1 MSFQYELEI
10 TINAQEELPVM
21 NPEGEWGL
29 NDTWLYKDLYYGFKV
44 KDTECHASK
53 FADRVFTMTGTSTL
67 EELQKQFMDL
77 TKEVS
82 ASDTPPKYFKGGI
95 ELLNNILVKLN
106 ERDFDNNLEW
116 EVSRHYPMFGV
127 RLYLYKKPA
136 PVKKDPESDG
146 CVTGSLWRVTLKL
159 KSIAAKSTSIQY
171 DEDVYCIKPE
181 SAVHEAMD
189 RMLRTYSG
197 IQDKYVLETPI
208 MVCKMTDM
216 LRFPYIII
224 EEK

>member
-10 TINAQEELPVM
+10 TINAQAELPVM

-95 ELLNNILVKLN
+95 ELLNNILIKLN

-116 EVSRHYPMFGV
+116 EMSRHYPMFGV
-127 RLYLYKKPA
+127 RLYLYKIPA
-136 PVKKDPESDG
+136 PVKKPEPDG
-146 CVTGSLWRVTLKL
+146 AVTGYWWNVCLPIKG
-159 KSIAAKSTSIQY
+159 KNGEIHCYQDDIF
-171 DEDVYCIKPE
+171 CIKPE
-181 SAVHEAMD
+181 SAVHEALD
-189 RMLRTYSG
+189 RFFRKYPGTWSQEAIADMAIEVSKN
-197 IQDKYVLETPI
+197 DKDMRKFPFVI
-208 MVCKMTDM
+208 M
-216 LRFPYIII
+216 P
-224 EEK
+224 